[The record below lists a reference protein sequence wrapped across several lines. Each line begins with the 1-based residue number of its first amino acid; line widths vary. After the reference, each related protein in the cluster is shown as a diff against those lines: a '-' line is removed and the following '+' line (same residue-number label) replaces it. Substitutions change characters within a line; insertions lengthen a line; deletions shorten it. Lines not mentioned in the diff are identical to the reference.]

1 MLTVHGM
8 PTVMTVANA
17 IRAFDCA
24 ETHGEQSIRSP
35 PSQTCRERRWFF
47 RKPADISEVDP
58 VTFRGSVDVHAL
70 PRLLIPVET
79 APGETRVAATP
90 DTVKKFVSL
99 GCNVTVER
107 GAGSASG
114 YLDDSY
120 GANGAEL
127 ADPGD
132 GASWSAAD
140 ALLCVQSPSE
150 VSLGRLRK
158 GALVVGLLAPYDN
171 GGLTAN
177 LQRSGLSAMALEL
190 LPRISRAQSADALSS
205 QANIAGYKSVLLAS
219 AALDRYFP
227 MLMTA
232 AGTVQPARVVILGAG
247 VAGLQAVATAR
258 RLGAVVYV
266 SDIRPAVKE
275 QVESLGGRFIEPP
288 EMDDKPAE
296 SGGYAKQASD
306 AFLAAQRQQLS
317 DQLAEADVAICTAQ
331 VPGRQAPRLISE
343 DMLDRMRPGAVV
355 VDLAVAQ
362 GGNCAGTVPGQT
374 VERKG
379 VKLIGGNDLP
389 CTVPNHASA
398 LYARNLVALLEPTLK
413 DSSLSL
419 DLDDELI
426 AGCLIAQ
433 DGTIRRG
440 DVLTPGAN

>member
-1 MLTVHGM
+1 MV
-8 PTVMTVANA
+8 V
-17 IRAFDCA
+17 F
-24 ETHGEQSIRSP
+24 
-35 PSQTCRERRWFF
+35 
-47 RKPADISEVDP
+47 
-58 VTFRGSVDVHAL
+58 AL
-70 PRLLIPVET
+70 PRLLIPVEST
-79 APGETRVAATP
+79 PGETRVAATP
-90 DTVKKFVSL
+90 DTVKKFISL
-99 GCNVTVER
+99 GCSVAVEC
-107 GAGSASG
+107 GAGTPSG
-114 YLDDSY
+114 YLDEAY
-120 GANGAEL
+120 AEQGADLIEAGDTSAWSQ
-127 ADPGD
+127 ADV
-132 GASWSAAD
+132 
-140 ALLCVQSPSE
+140 LLCVQSPSAAT
-150 VSLGRLRK
+150 LARLRQ
-158 GALVVGLLAPYDN
+158 GALVVGLLSPYAN
-171 GGLTAN
+171 EELTAA
-177 LQRSGLSAMALEL
+177 LKRSGLSAMALEL

-232 AGTVQPARVVILGAG
+232 AGTVQPAKVVILGAG

-275 QVESLGGRFIEPP
+275 QVESLGARFIEPP
-288 EMDDKPAE
+288 EMEDKPSE

-331 VPGRQAPRLISE
+331 VPGRRAPRLISE

-362 GGNCAGTVPGQT
+362 GGNCADTVPGKT
-374 VERKG
+374 VDRKG

-389 CTVPNHASA
+389 CSVPNHASA

-413 DSSLSL
+413 DGVLSL
-419 DLDDELI
+419 DPEDELI

>member
-1 MLTVHGM
+1 M
-8 PTVMTVANA
+8 
-17 IRAFDCA
+17 
-24 ETHGEQSIRSP
+24 
-35 PSQTCRERRWFF
+35 
-47 RKPADISEVDP
+47 
-58 VTFRGSVDVHAL
+58 
-70 PRLLIPVET
+70 PRLLIPVESM
-79 APGETRVAATP
+79 PGETRVAATP
-90 DTVKKFVSL
+90 DTVKKFVAF
-99 GCNVTVER
+99 GCDVSVER
-107 GAGSASG
+107 GAGTASG
-114 YLDDSY
+114 YLDAAYADQ
-120 GANGAEL
+120 GAEL
-127 ADPGD
+127 INPGD
-132 GASWSAAD
+132 PAVWSQAD
-140 ALLCVQSPSE
+140 ILLCVQTPASA
-150 VSLGRLRK
+150 SLSRLKR
-158 GALVVGLLAPYDN
+158 GALVVGLLSPYGN
-171 GGLTAN
+171 EALAAS
-177 LQRSGLSAMALEL
+177 LKQCGLSAMALEL

-232 AGTVQPARVVILGAG
+232 AGTVQPAKVVILGAG

-275 QVESLGGRFIEPP
+275 QVESLGARFIEPP
-288 EMDDKPAE
+288 EQEDKPAE

-374 VERKG
+374 VDRKG
-379 VKLIGGNDLP
+379 VKLLGGNDLP

-398 LYARNLVALLEPTLK
+398 LYGRNLVALLEPTLK
-413 DSSLSL
+413 GGVLTL
-419 DLDDELI
+419 DTEDELI

-433 DGTIRRG
+433 DGSLRRG
-440 DVLTPGAN
+440 DVLTPGAS

>member
-1 MLTVHGM
+1 M
-8 PTVMTVANA
+8 
-17 IRAFDCA
+17 
-24 ETHGEQSIRSP
+24 
-35 PSQTCRERRWFF
+35 
-47 RKPADISEVDP
+47 
-58 VTFRGSVDVHAL
+58 
-70 PRLLIPVET
+70 PRLLIPVEST
-79 APGETRVAATP
+79 PGETRVAATP
-90 DTVKKFVSL
+90 DTVKKFISL
-99 GCNVTVER
+99 GCSVAVEC
-107 GAGSASG
+107 GAGTPSG
-114 YLDDSY
+114 YLDEAY
-120 GANGAEL
+120 AEQGADLIEKGDTSAWGQ
-127 ADPGD
+127 ADV
-132 GASWSAAD
+132 
-140 ALLCVQSPSE
+140 LLCVQSPSAAT
-150 VSLGRLRK
+150 LACLRQ
-158 GALVVGLLAPYDN
+158 GALVVGLLSPYAN
-171 GGLTAN
+171 EELTAA
-177 LQRSGLSAMALEL
+177 LKRSGLSAMALEL

-232 AGTVQPARVVILGAG
+232 AGTVQPAKVVILGAG

-275 QVESLGGRFIEPP
+275 QVESLGARFIEPP
-288 EMDDKPAE
+288 EMEDKPSE

-331 VPGRQAPRLISE
+331 VPGRRAPRLISE

-362 GGNCAGTVPGQT
+362 GGNCADTVPGKT
-374 VERKG
+374 VDRKG

-389 CTVPNHASA
+389 CSVPNHASA

-413 DSSLSL
+413 DGVLSL
-419 DLDDELI
+419 DPEDELI

>member
-1 MLTVHGM
+1 M
-8 PTVMTVANA
+8 
-17 IRAFDCA
+17 
-24 ETHGEQSIRSP
+24 
-35 PSQTCRERRWFF
+35 
-47 RKPADISEVDP
+47 
-58 VTFRGSVDVHAL
+58 
-70 PRLLIPVET
+70 PRLLIPVEST
-79 APGETRVAATP
+79 PGETRVAATP

-99 GCNVTVER
+99 GCSVAVEC
-107 GAGSASG
+107 GAGTPSG
-114 YLDDSY
+114 YLDEAY
-120 GANGAEL
+120 AEQGADLIEKGDTSAWGQ
-127 ADPGD
+127 ADV
-132 GASWSAAD
+132 
-140 ALLCVQSPSE
+140 LLCVQSPSAAT
-150 VSLGRLRK
+150 LARLRQ
-158 GALVVGLLAPYDN
+158 GALVVGLLSPYAN
-171 GGLTAN
+171 EELTAA
-177 LQRSGLSAMALEL
+177 LKRSGLSAMALEL

-232 AGTVQPARVVILGAG
+232 AGTVQPAKVVILGAG

-275 QVESLGGRFIEPP
+275 QVESLGARFIEPP
-288 EMDDKPAE
+288 EMEDKPSE

-331 VPGRQAPRLISE
+331 VPGRRAPRLISE

-362 GGNCAGTVPGQT
+362 GGNCADTVPGKT
-374 VERKG
+374 VDRKG

-389 CTVPNHASA
+389 CSVPNHASA

-413 DSSLSL
+413 DGVLSL
-419 DLDDELI
+419 DPEDELI

>member
-1 MLTVHGM
+1 M
-8 PTVMTVANA
+8 
-17 IRAFDCA
+17 
-24 ETHGEQSIRSP
+24 
-35 PSQTCRERRWFF
+35 
-47 RKPADISEVDP
+47 
-58 VTFRGSVDVHAL
+58 
-70 PRLLIPVET
+70 PRLLIPVEST
-79 APGETRVAATP
+79 PGETRVAATP

-99 GCNVTVER
+99 GCSVAVEC
-107 GAGSASG
+107 GAGTPSG
-114 YLDDSY
+114 YLDEAY
-120 GANGAEL
+120 AEQGADLIEKGDTSAWGQ
-127 ADPGD
+127 ADV
-132 GASWSAAD
+132 
-140 ALLCVQSPSE
+140 LLCVQSPSAAT
-150 VSLGRLRK
+150 LARLRQ
-158 GALVVGLLAPYDN
+158 GALVVGLLSPYAN
-171 GGLTAN
+171 EELTAA
-177 LQRSGLSAMALEL
+177 LKRSGLSAMALEL

-232 AGTVQPARVVILGAG
+232 AGTVQPAKVVILGAG

-275 QVESLGGRFIEPP
+275 QVESLGARFIEPP
-288 EMDDKPAE
+288 EMEDKPSE

-331 VPGRQAPRLISE
+331 VPGRRAPRLISE

-362 GGNCAGTVPGQT
+362 GGNCADTVPGQT
-374 VERKG
+374 VDRKG

-389 CTVPNHASA
+389 CSVPNHASA

-413 DSSLSL
+413 DGVLSL
-419 DLDDELI
+419 DPEDELI

>member
-1 MLTVHGM
+1 M
-8 PTVMTVANA
+8 
-17 IRAFDCA
+17 
-24 ETHGEQSIRSP
+24 
-35 PSQTCRERRWFF
+35 
-47 RKPADISEVDP
+47 
-58 VTFRGSVDVHAL
+58 

-79 APGETRVAATP
+79 SPGETRIAATP
-90 DTVKKFVSL
+90 DTVKKFLSFGCSVS
-99 GCNVTVER
+99 VER
-107 GAGSASG
+107 GAGMASG
-114 YLDDSY
+114 YLDHSY
-120 GANGAEL
+120 EDQGADL
-127 ADPGD
+127 V
-132 GASWSAAD
+132 SAAD
-140 ALLCVQSPSE
+140 PDAWREADLVLCVQTPTSE
-150 VSLGRLRK
+150 ALSRMKR
-158 GALVVGLLAPYDN
+158 GALLVGLLSPYSN
-171 GGLTAN
+171 ESLKNSLTTV
-177 LQRSGLSAMALEL
+177 GLSAMALEL

-219 AALDRYFP
+219 SALDRYFP

-275 QVESLGGRFIEPP
+275 QVESLGARFIDPP

-317 DQLAEADVAICTAQ
+317 DQLAETDVAICTAQ
-331 VPGRQAPRLISE
+331 VPGRRAPRLISE

-362 GGNCAGTVPGQT
+362 GGNCAGTVPGET
-374 VERKG
+374 VDRNG

-398 LYARNLVALLEPTLK
+398 LYARNLVALLEPVLK
-413 DSSLSL
+413 EGAVQL
-419 DLDDELI
+419 DTEDELI
-426 AGCLIAQ
+426 AGCLISH
-433 DGTIRRG
+433 DGNLRRS
-440 DVLTPGAN
+440 DVLSPGAN

>member
-1 MLTVHGM
+1 M
-8 PTVMTVANA
+8 
-17 IRAFDCA
+17 F
-24 ETHGEQSIRSP
+24 
-35 PSQTCRERRWFF
+35 
-47 RKPADISEVDP
+47 
-58 VTFRGSVDVHAL
+58 AL
-70 PRLLIPVET
+70 PRLLIPVEST
-79 APGETRVAATP
+79 PGETRVAATP
-90 DTVKKFVSL
+90 DTVKKFISL
-99 GCNVTVER
+99 GCSVAVEC
-107 GAGSASG
+107 GAGTPSG
-114 YLDDSY
+114 YLDEAY
-120 GANGAEL
+120 AEQGADLIEKGDTSAWGQ
-127 ADPGD
+127 ADV
-132 GASWSAAD
+132 
-140 ALLCVQSPSE
+140 LLCVQSPSAAT
-150 VSLGRLRK
+150 LARLRQ
-158 GALVVGLLAPYDN
+158 GALVVGLLSPYAN
-171 GGLTAN
+171 EELTAA
-177 LQRSGLSAMALEL
+177 LKRSGLSAMALEL

-232 AGTVQPARVVILGAG
+232 AGTVQPAKVVILGAG

-275 QVESLGGRFIEPP
+275 QVESLGARFIEPP
-288 EMDDKPAE
+288 EMEDKPSE

-331 VPGRQAPRLISE
+331 VPGRRAPRLISE

-362 GGNCAGTVPGQT
+362 GGNCADTVPGKT
-374 VERKG
+374 VDRKG

-389 CTVPNHASA
+389 CSVPNHASA

-413 DSSLSL
+413 DGVLSL
-419 DLDDELI
+419 DPEDELI

>member
-1 MLTVHGM
+1 MV
-8 PTVMTVANA
+8 V
-17 IRAFDCA
+17 F
-24 ETHGEQSIRSP
+24 
-35 PSQTCRERRWFF
+35 
-47 RKPADISEVDP
+47 
-58 VTFRGSVDVHAL
+58 AL
-70 PRLLIPVET
+70 PRLLIPVEST
-79 APGETRVAATP
+79 PGETRVAATP
-90 DTVKKFVSL
+90 DTVKKFISL
-99 GCNVTVER
+99 GCSVAVER
-107 GAGSASG
+107 SAGTFSG
-114 YLDDSY
+114 YLDEAY
-120 GANGAEL
+120 AEL
-127 ADPGD
+127 GADLIEMGD
-132 GASWSAAD
+132 TTAWNQVD
-140 ALLCVQSPSE
+140 VLLCVQSPSP
-150 VSLGRLRK
+150 VTLARLRQ
-158 GALVVGLLAPYDN
+158 GALVVGLLSPYAN
-171 GGLTAN
+171 EELTAA
-177 LQRSGLSAMALEL
+177 LKQSGLSAMALEL

-232 AGTVQPARVVILGAG
+232 AGTVQPAKVVILGAG

-275 QVESLGGRFIEPP
+275 QVESLGARFIEPP
-288 EMDDKPAE
+288 EIEDKPSE

-306 AFLAAQRQQLS
+306 TFLAAQRQQLS

-331 VPGRQAPRLISE
+331 VPGRRAPRLISE

-362 GGNCAGTVPGQT
+362 GGNCADTVPGET
-374 VERKG
+374 VDRKG

-389 CTVPNHASA
+389 CSVPNHASA
-398 LYARNLVALLEPTLK
+398 LYARNLLALLEPTLK
-413 DSSLSL
+413 DGVLNL
-419 DLDDELI
+419 DPEDELI

>member
-1 MLTVHGM
+1 MV
-8 PTVMTVANA
+8 V
-17 IRAFDCA
+17 F
-24 ETHGEQSIRSP
+24 
-35 PSQTCRERRWFF
+35 
-47 RKPADISEVDP
+47 
-58 VTFRGSVDVHAL
+58 AL
-70 PRLLIPVET
+70 PRLLIPVEST
-79 APGETRVAATP
+79 PGETRVAATP
-90 DTVKKFVSL
+90 DTVKKFISL
-99 GCNVTVER
+99 GCSVAVEC
-107 GAGSASG
+107 GAGTPSG
-114 YLDDSY
+114 YLDEAY
-120 GANGAEL
+120 AEQGADLIEKGDTSAWSQ
-127 ADPGD
+127 ADV
-132 GASWSAAD
+132 
-140 ALLCVQSPSE
+140 LLCVQSPSAAT
-150 VSLGRLRK
+150 LARLRQ
-158 GALVVGLLAPYDN
+158 GALVVGLLSPYAN
-171 GGLTAN
+171 EELTAA
-177 LQRSGLSAMALEL
+177 LKRSGLSAMALEL

-232 AGTVQPARVVILGAG
+232 AGTVQPAKVVILGAG

-275 QVESLGGRFIEPP
+275 QVESLGARFIEPP
-288 EMDDKPAE
+288 EMEDKPSE

-331 VPGRQAPRLISE
+331 VPGRRAPRLISE

-362 GGNCAGTVPGQT
+362 GGNCADTVPGQT
-374 VERKG
+374 VDRKG

-389 CTVPNHASA
+389 CSVPNHASA
-398 LYARNLVALLEPTLK
+398 LYSRNLVALLEPTLK
-413 DSSLSL
+413 DGVLSL
-419 DLDDELI
+419 DPEDELI

>member
-1 MLTVHGM
+1 MV
-8 PTVMTVANA
+8 V
-17 IRAFDCA
+17 F
-24 ETHGEQSIRSP
+24 
-35 PSQTCRERRWFF
+35 
-47 RKPADISEVDP
+47 
-58 VTFRGSVDVHAL
+58 AL
-70 PRLLIPVET
+70 PRLLIPVEST
-79 APGETRVAATP
+79 PGETRVAATP
-90 DTVKKFVSL
+90 DTVKKFISL
-99 GCNVTVER
+99 GCSVAVEC
-107 GAGSASG
+107 GAGTPSG
-114 YLDDSY
+114 YLDEAY
-120 GANGAEL
+120 AEQGADLIETGDTL
-127 ADPGD
+127 A
-132 GASWSAAD
+132 WSQAD
-140 ALLCVQSPSE
+140 VLLCVQSPSAAT
-150 VSLGRLRK
+150 LARLRQ
-158 GALVVGLLAPYDN
+158 GALVVGLLSPYAN
-171 GGLTAN
+171 EELTAA
-177 LQRSGLSAMALEL
+177 LKRSGLSAMALEL

-232 AGTVQPARVVILGAG
+232 AGTVQPAKVVILGAG

-275 QVESLGGRFIEPP
+275 QVESLGARFIEPP
-288 EMDDKPAE
+288 EMEDKPSE

-331 VPGRQAPRLISE
+331 VPGRRAPRLISE

-362 GGNCAGTVPGQT
+362 GGNCADTVPGQT
-374 VERKG
+374 VDRKG

-389 CTVPNHASA
+389 CSVPNHASA

-413 DSSLSL
+413 DGVLSL
-419 DLDDELI
+419 DPEDELI

>member
-1 MLTVHGM
+1 MV
-8 PTVMTVANA
+8 V
-17 IRAFDCA
+17 F
-24 ETHGEQSIRSP
+24 
-35 PSQTCRERRWFF
+35 
-47 RKPADISEVDP
+47 
-58 VTFRGSVDVHAL
+58 AL
-70 PRLLIPVET
+70 PRLLIPVEST
-79 APGETRVAATP
+79 PGETRVAATP
-90 DTVKKFVSL
+90 DTVKKFISL
-99 GCNVTVER
+99 GCSVAVEC
-107 GAGSASG
+107 GAGTPSG
-114 YLDDSY
+114 YLDEAY
-120 GANGAEL
+120 AEQGADLIEKGDTSAWGQ
-127 ADPGD
+127 ADV
-132 GASWSAAD
+132 
-140 ALLCVQSPSE
+140 LLCVQSPSAAT
-150 VSLGRLRK
+150 LARLRQ
-158 GALVVGLLAPYDN
+158 GALVVGLLSPYAN
-171 GGLTAN
+171 EELTAA
-177 LQRSGLSAMALEL
+177 LKRSGLSAMALEL

-232 AGTVQPARVVILGAG
+232 AGTVQPAKVVILGAG

-275 QVESLGGRFIEPP
+275 QVESLGARFIEPP
-288 EMDDKPAE
+288 EMEDKPSE

-331 VPGRQAPRLISE
+331 VPGRRAPRLISE

-362 GGNCAGTVPGQT
+362 GGNCADTVPGQT
-374 VERKG
+374 VDRKG

-389 CTVPNHASA
+389 CSVPNHASA

-413 DSSLSL
+413 DGVLSL
-419 DLDDELI
+419 DPEDELI

-440 DVLTPGAN
+440 DVLTPGSN

>member
-1 MLTVHGM
+1 MV
-8 PTVMTVANA
+8 V
-17 IRAFDCA
+17 F
-24 ETHGEQSIRSP
+24 
-35 PSQTCRERRWFF
+35 
-47 RKPADISEVDP
+47 
-58 VTFRGSVDVHAL
+58 AL
-70 PRLLIPVET
+70 PRLLIPVEST
-79 APGETRVAATP
+79 PGETRVAATP

-99 GCNVTVER
+99 GCSVAVEC
-107 GAGSASG
+107 GAGTPSG
-114 YLDDSY
+114 YLDEAY
-120 GANGAEL
+120 AEQGADLIEKGDTSAWSQ
-127 ADPGD
+127 ADL
-132 GASWSAAD
+132 
-140 ALLCVQSPSE
+140 LLCVQSPSAAT
-150 VSLGRLRK
+150 LARLRQ
-158 GALVVGLLAPYDN
+158 GALVVGLLSPYAN
-171 GGLTAN
+171 EELTAA
-177 LQRSGLSAMALEL
+177 LKRSGLSAMALEL

-232 AGTVQPARVVILGAG
+232 AGTVQPAKVVILGAG

-275 QVESLGGRFIEPP
+275 QVESLGARFIEPP
-288 EMDDKPAE
+288 EMEDKPSE

-331 VPGRQAPRLISE
+331 VPGRRAPRLISE

-362 GGNCAGTVPGQT
+362 GGNCADTVPGKT
-374 VERKG
+374 VDRKG

-389 CTVPNHASA
+389 CSVPNHASA

-413 DSSLSL
+413 DGVLSL
-419 DLDDELI
+419 DPEDELI

>member
-1 MLTVHGM
+1 V
-8 PTVMTVANA
+8 VV
-17 IRAFDCA
+17 F
-24 ETHGEQSIRSP
+24 
-35 PSQTCRERRWFF
+35 
-47 RKPADISEVDP
+47 
-58 VTFRGSVDVHAL
+58 AL
-70 PRLLIPVET
+70 PRLLIPVEST
-79 APGETRVAATP
+79 PEETRVAATP
-90 DTVKKFVSL
+90 DTVKKFISL
-99 GCNVTVER
+99 GCSVAVER
-107 GAGSASG
+107 GAGTASG
-114 YLDDSY
+114 YLDEAY
-120 GANGAEL
+120 AEQGAEL
-127 ADPGD
+127 SEAGDALACNQADV
-132 GASWSAAD
+132 
-140 ALLCVQSPSE
+140 LLCVQTPSAS
-150 VSLGRLRK
+150 SLARLRQ
-158 GALVVGLLAPYDN
+158 GALVVGLLSPYAN
-171 GGLTAN
+171 EELTAA
-177 LQRSGLSAMALEL
+177 LKRSGLSAIALEL

-232 AGTVQPARVVILGAG
+232 AGTVQPAKVVILGAG

-275 QVESLGGRFIEPP
+275 QVESLGARFIEPP
-288 EMDDKPAE
+288 EMEEKPAE

-331 VPGRQAPRLISE
+331 VPGRRAPRLISE

-362 GGNCAGTVPGQT
+362 GGNCADTVPGQT
-374 VERKG
+374 VDRKG

-389 CTVPNHASA
+389 CSVPNHASA

-413 DSSLSL
+413 DGVLSL
-419 DLDDELI
+419 DPEDELI

-440 DVLTPGAN
+440 DVLTPGSN

>member
-1 MLTVHGM
+1 MV
-8 PTVMTVANA
+8 V
-17 IRAFDCA
+17 F
-24 ETHGEQSIRSP
+24 
-35 PSQTCRERRWFF
+35 
-47 RKPADISEVDP
+47 
-58 VTFRGSVDVHAL
+58 AL
-70 PRLLIPVET
+70 PRLLIPVEST
-79 APGETRVAATP
+79 PGETRVAATP
-90 DTVKKFVSL
+90 DTVKKFISL
-99 GCNVTVER
+99 GCSVAVEC
-107 GAGSASG
+107 GAGTPSG
-114 YLDDSY
+114 YLDEAY
-120 GANGAEL
+120 AEQGADLIEKGDTSAWSQ
-127 ADPGD
+127 ADV
-132 GASWSAAD
+132 
-140 ALLCVQSPSE
+140 LLCVQSPSAAT
-150 VSLGRLRK
+150 LARLRQ
-158 GALVVGLLAPYDN
+158 GALVVGLLSPYAN
-171 GGLTAN
+171 EELTAA
-177 LQRSGLSAMALEL
+177 LKRSGLSAMALEL

-232 AGTVQPARVVILGAG
+232 AGTVQPAKVVILGAG

-275 QVESLGGRFIEPP
+275 QVESLGARFIEPP
-288 EMDDKPAE
+288 EMEDKPSE

-331 VPGRQAPRLISE
+331 VPGRRAPRLISE

-362 GGNCAGTVPGQT
+362 GGNCADTVPGQT
-374 VERKG
+374 VDRKG

-389 CTVPNHASA
+389 CSVPNHASA

-413 DSSLSL
+413 DGVLSL
-419 DLDDELI
+419 DPEDELI

>member
-1 MLTVHGM
+1 MV
-8 PTVMTVANA
+8 V
-17 IRAFDCA
+17 F
-24 ETHGEQSIRSP
+24 
-35 PSQTCRERRWFF
+35 
-47 RKPADISEVDP
+47 
-58 VTFRGSVDVHAL
+58 AL
-70 PRLLIPVET
+70 PRLLIPVEST
-79 APGETRVAATP
+79 PGETRVAATP
-90 DTVKKFVSL
+90 DTVKKFISL
-99 GCNVTVER
+99 GCSVAVEC
-107 GAGSASG
+107 GAGRTSG
-114 YLDDSY
+114 YLDEAY
-120 GANGAEL
+120 AEQGADLIE
-127 ADPGD
+127 PGD
-132 GASWSAAD
+132 ASAWGQAD
-140 ALLCVQSPSE
+140 VLLCVQTPSAAT
-150 VSLGRLRK
+150 LARLRQ
-158 GALVVGLLAPYDN
+158 GALVVGLLSPYAN
-171 GGLTAN
+171 EELTAA
-177 LQRSGLSAMALEL
+177 LKRSGLSAMALEL

-205 QANIAGYKSVLLAS
+205 QANIAGYKSVLLAY
-219 AALDRYFP
+219 AALERYFP

-232 AGTVQPARVVILGAG
+232 AGTVQPAKVVILGAG

-275 QVESLGGRFIEPP
+275 QVESLGARFIEPP
-288 EMDDKPAE
+288 EMEDKPSE

-331 VPGRQAPRLISE
+331 VPGRRAPRLISE

-362 GGNCAGTVPGQT
+362 GGNCADTVPGKT
-374 VERKG
+374 VDRKG

-389 CTVPNHASA
+389 CSVPNHASA

-413 DSSLSL
+413 DGVLSL
-419 DLDDELI
+419 DPEDELI